1 VKKLLL
7 LLLAIA
13 TWLPASE
20 HRGVVKFA
28 GLPVP
33 GAAVTATMGD
43 KKVSVVTDDQ
53 GQYDFP
59 DLADG
64 VWKIKVEMLCFETQE
79 NDVAVAASAPAAQWE
94 LKVQPFD
101 KIKAAAPPPPPG
113 SSPMPTPAPGAASTP
128 TAAAAEPG
136 KPSIVAANGGATSS
150 NGAPA
155 NGKNNG
161 KNAKGKP
168 QPQVAN
174 ANGGFQRAQ
183 VTAAGDGARQQDS
196 APQTT
201 EAQQASDGFL
211 INGSVNNGANTPF
224 AQSAAFGNN
233 RRGLRSLYNGNIG
246 LTTVDFSGWD
256 AQQFNITG
264 QTLNKPSYTQ
274 LQGVAAFGGPVR
286 IPHVWVRN
294 TPNFFVTYQ
303 WGRSTNVN
311 NAFGTVPTA
320 DERTG
325 DLTALNAK
333 LVDPTTGN
341 PIAGTVIPANLIS
354 KQALSL
360 LQLYPLPNTTGRYNF
375 QTPVTSGRHSDAL
388 QARMNKSIKRKD
400 NVAGNFAYQSVRA
413 DNNTGIFNFLDTNR
427 SLGMN
432 INFNWMHRISQRM
445 FVTTSLNYS
454 RQATRNIPFF
464 AFQRNVSADAGITG
478 NNQDPA
484 NWGPPS
490 IGFSSGFTG
499 LGDGQYSFNR
509 NQTGGINE
517 NVFWNHGPHNVTFMG
532 DIRRMQVN
540 QIGQQNPRGG
550 FSFTGQ
556 AVGND
561 FAGFL
566 LGIPDAVGIA
576 FGNADKYFRAG
587 QYDVGVG
594 DDWRVS
600 PSLTINGGIRW
611 EYDTPVT
618 EIYNRLV
625 NLDVTKGFTA
635 AKPVVAISPTGPVS
649 GSQYPSSLV
658 NPNKHAF
665 QPRVGVSWR
674 PFMASSMVI
683 RAGYAI
689 AYDTQTYFP
698 LAVRMSQQSPLST
711 SLSLANS
718 LTNPLTLANGF
729 VAPPNTLT
737 NTFGVDPSL
746 KLGYVQTWQATMQRD
761 LPGALVMTA
770 TYMGIKGTHGLQTI
784 LPNTYPV
791 GTAFNPCPS
800 CPAGFNYVVSGGNS
814 TRQSGALML
823 RRRLHNGFTSQLTY
837 TYSKSIDDDGISTQ
851 GTSAGSLTAQN
862 WLDLRSE
869 RALSNFD
876 QRHLLNLTAQYTSG
890 MGLKGG
896 TLMGGWKG
904 PLLKDWTF
912 SSNLTLGSGRPLN
925 SSYPYIIPGTG
936 FSGSIR
942 PDVTGADLYNNSL
955 GLFLNPAA
963 FAKPADGHWGNA
975 GRNIITGPAQF
986 SLNGSMAR
994 TFRMSDR
1001 MNADVRFDAT
1011 NLLNHV
1017 TYGSWVTNINNIQ
1030 YGLPQNPSNMRTLVA
1045 NLRVRF

>member
-13 TWLPASE
+13 TGLPASE

-33 GAAVTATMGD
+33 GAAVTASMGD
-43 KKVSVVTDDQ
+43 KKVSMVTDDQ
-53 GQYDFP
+53 GLYAFP

-64 VWKIKVEMLCFETQE
+64 TWKIKVEMLCFETLE
-79 NDVAVAASAPAAQWE
+79 NDVAVAAGAPAAQWE

-101 KIKAAAPPPPPG
+101 KIKAAAPPPPPV
-113 SSPMPTPAPGAASTP
+113 SAPAPTPTPGAASTP
-128 TAAAAEPG
+128 AAAATESG
-136 KPSIVAANGGATSS
+136 KPSIVAANGGVSS
-150 NGAPA
+150 NTAA
-155 NGKNNG
+155 NNKNG

-174 ANGGFQRAQ
+174 TNTGFQRAQ

-246 LTTVDFSGWD
+246 LTKIDLAAWD

-264 QTLNKPSYTQ
+264 QPNLEKPGYAR

-286 IPHVWVRN
+286 IPHVWIRN

-303 WGRSTNVN
+303 WGREKNVS
-311 NAFGTVPTA
+311 NAYGTVPTSA
-320 DERTG
+320 ERNG
-325 DLTALNAK
+325 DLTELGAK
-333 LVDPTTGN
+333 LVDPTSGKPLGT
-341 PIAGTVIPANLIS
+341 TVIPANLIS

-360 LQLYPLPNTTGRYNF
+360 LQFYPLPNATGRYNF
-375 QTPVTSGRHSDAL
+375 QVPNTSNQHSDAM
-388 QARMNKSIKRKD
+388 QVRMNKSIKRKD
-400 NVAGNFAYQSVRA
+400 NVAGFFAFQSTRS
-413 DNNTGIFNFLDTNR
+413 DNPTGIFQFLDTNR

-432 INFNWMHRISQRM
+432 FNFNWMHRISQRM
-445 FVTTSLNYS
+445 FLTTTLNYS
-454 RQATRNIPFF
+454 RQAQRNIPFF
-464 AFQRNVSADAGITG
+464 AFRQNVSAAAGVTG

-484 NWGPPS
+484 NWGPPGL
-490 IGFSSGFTG
+490 GFSGGFSG
-499 LGDGQYSFNR
+499 LGDGLYSFNR
-509 NQTGGINE
+509 NQTAGVTE
-517 NVFWNHGPHNVTFMG
+517 NIFWNHGPHNVTLQG
-532 DIRRMQVN
+532 EARRIQVN
-540 QIGQQNPRGG
+540 QIGQQNPRGN
-550 FSFTGQ
+550 FTFTGQ

-566 LGIPDAVGIA
+566 LGIPDAVGVA
-576 FGNADKYFRAG
+576 FGNADKYFRT
-587 QYDVGVG
+587 GVYALALG

-611 EYDTPVT
+611 EYDPPVT
-618 EIYNRLV
+618 EIYGRLV
-625 NLDVTKGFTA
+625 NLDITKNFTA
-635 AKPVVAISPTGPVS
+635 AQPVVANNPKGPITGT
-649 GSQYPSSLV
+649 QYPDSLV
-658 NPNKHAF
+658 APNKHAF

-683 RAGYAI
+683 RAGYAV
-689 AYDTQTYFP
+689 AYDTQTYIP
-698 LAVRMSQQSPLST
+698 IAIRMSQQSPLSK

-718 LTNPLTLANGF
+718 LSNLLTLANGF
-729 VAPPNTLT
+729 VAPPDTLT
-737 NTFGVDPSL
+737 NTFGADPSL
-746 KLGYVQTWQATMQRD
+746 KLGYVQTWQVTMQRD

-770 TYMGIKGTHGLQTI
+770 TYMGIKGTHALQTI

-791 GTAFNPCPS
+791 NSVNSVDPCPS
-800 CPAGFNYVVSGGNS
+800 CAKGFSYLVSGGNS
-814 TRQSGALML
+814 TRQSGAVML

-837 TYSKSIDDDGISTQ
+837 TYSKSIDDAGIGAQ
-851 GTSAGSLTAQN
+851 GSSIGSLTAQN

-869 RALSNFD
+869 RSLSNFD
-876 QRHLLNLTAQYTSG
+876 QRHLLNLTGQYTSG

-912 SSNLTLGSGRPLN
+912 SANLTLGSGRPLTP
-925 SSYPYIIPGTG
+925 SFPYIVPGTG
-936 FSGSIR
+936 ISGSIR
-942 PDVTGADLYNNSL
+942 PDVTGADLYDNSL
-955 GLFLNPAA
+955 GLFLNPGA
-963 FAKPADGHWGNA
+963 FVKPADGRWGNA

-1001 MNADVRFDAT
+1001 LNADLRFDAT

-1017 TYGSWVTNINNIQ
+1017 TFGSWVTNINNVQ
-1030 YGLPQNPSNMRTLVA
+1030 YGLAQNPSGMRSLVA